1 MEQDW
6 RSESRG
12 LRVLL
17 KKAINSDS
25 MMMMPT
31 AKNTSEV
38 LKRYLMAVTLTV
50 SNTSEVLK
58 QCLGML
64 LYQIQATGVVTVNNR
79 KSPTRSLTHGSGRGQ
94 LEREGSRPTRS

>member
-1 MEQDW
+1 MKARE
-6 RSESRG
+6 

-25 MMMMPT
+25 MMPT

-58 QCLGML
+58 QCLACICSIPGF
-64 LYQIQATGVVTVNNR
+64 
-79 KSPTRSLTHGSGRGQ
+79 
-94 LEREGSRPTRS
+94 